1 VYGWIWRHLPGPVL
15 VRLLTALLL
24 VVAVVAVCYLWV
36 FPEVAPYM
44 PFNDS
49 TVGDG

>member
-1 VYGWIWRHLPGPVL
+1 MWRHLPGPVPAKLLQAL
-15 VRLLTALLL
+15 VLL
-24 VVAVVAVCYLWV
+24 VAVVAVLFLWV

-49 TVGDG
+49 TVGE